1 MNPLLTSI
9 VLATFFGIIPL
20 RDLADDQLTLQVNAS
35 GAQIKPH
42 APGLRAGYGQ
52 SVTFSLRAD
61 FRCGRDAVAESI
73 VISIS
78 DTHYRHVPAAG
89 ERSFLATVVVPGEQ
103 IAPAETGEF
112 CSGEDSGRGEVL
124 LLPAA
129 ATAQV
134 SLRCRADA
142 ASSISFAST
151 PLPLRLVCQG
161 ENGQDASASAGSL
174 AR

>member
-9 VLATFFGIIPL
+9 LLVTFFGIIPQHDVENDRL
-20 RDLADDQLTLQVNAS
+20 MVQVKPAEAQIQPHAS
-35 GAQIKPH
+35 G
-42 APGLRAGYGQ
+42 LRVAYGK
-52 SVTFSLRAD
+52 SLTFSLRAD
-61 FRCGRDAVAESI
+61 FRCGDDAAAESI

-78 DTHYRHVPAAG
+78 DTHYRHVPAVG
-89 ERSFLATVVVPGEQ
+89 EKSMLADVVVPGEQ
-103 IAPAETGEF
+103 IAPAETGDF
-112 CSGEDSGRGEVL
+112 CSGENSGNGELL

-142 ASSISFAST
+142 ASSISFVSA

-161 ENGQDASASAGSL
+161 DDGQDASVSADSL
-174 AR
+174 VR